1 MPLRE
6 LLNGYLRL
14 PRSFFGIKPPTEG
27 HPDVGVL
34 GVPYDLTSSH
44 TPGCRFG
51 PDAIRQ
57 ATDSERSTSFPL
69 SLGSTKRDM
78 SPLSKTL
85 TLEDIGDLEVMLR
98 LPEAAAVDISEA
110 AAKLAQSESHLLF
123 LGGDHFITYPLLRGL
138 RRGRPAEY
146 GLVYLDSHADFYEDM
161 GGYQLSHASTVRRI
175 VEEGLVKLEDVSA
188 FDLRSAAPDQRKQF
202 PGGSASGAISMHDFT
217 KILGEMAERV
227 DILYLS
233 VDVDVLAPEIAP
245 GVSHPE
251 SGGPSF
257 RELTQCLSAALA
269 TRKVRYADIVE
280 LNPLLDKT
288 GSVAVAARDIAKEI
302 LFGFSGPK
310 AF

>member
-1 MPLRE
+1 MNLKE

-14 PRSFFGIKPPTEG
+14 PRSFFGIRPPTEG
-27 HPDVGVL
+27 YPDVGVL

-69 SLGSTKRDM
+69 SFGSKERDM
-78 SPLSKTL
+78 APLSKKL

-98 LPEAAAVDISEA
+98 LPEAAAVDMSEA

-138 RRGRPAEY
+138 KRERPDDY
-146 GLVYLDSHADFYEDM
+146 GLVYFDSHADFYEDM
-161 GGYQLSHASTVRRI
+161 GGYQLSHASTVKRI
-175 VEEGLVKLEDVSA
+175 VDEDLVKIENVAA
-188 FDLRSAAPDQRKQF
+188 FDLRSAAPDQREQF
-202 PGGSASGAISMHDFT
+202 TGGSASSPISVHDFGKT
-217 KILGEMAERV
+217 LREIADRV
-227 DILYLS
+227 GILYLS
-233 VDVDVLAPEIAP
+233 VDLDVLAPEVAP

-251 SGGPSF
+251 SGGPNLT
-257 RELTQCLSAALA
+257 ELMECLRVVLA
-269 TRKVRYADIVE
+269 TKKVRYADVVE
-280 LNPLLDKT
+280 LNPLLDQT
-288 GSVAVAARDIAKEI
+288 GRTAIVARDVVKEI